1 MSKIDFCQYVIELD
15 SVDSTNN
22 YLKNHYYQLPNYT
35 IVRAKH
41 QTKGHGQFGRAWES
55 NDNENLLLSI
65 LIKKDLPFVVRDANP
80 IIISAIL
87 NLLDD
92 LGIEGRFKYPNDIY
106 VNDKKISGI
115 LMETKYTGL
124 DLEYLIIGIG
134 ININQTEFENSNAI
148 SLKQILKKDFE
159 IDKIFQQLLKYLSN
173 SVLLA
178 NLMYL
183 VRMNEN

>member
-1 MSKIDFCQYVIELD
+1 MSKIDFRQYIIELD

-22 YLKNHYYQLPNYT
+22 YLKNNYHQLPNYT
-35 IVRAKH
+35 IVKAKH
-41 QTKGHGQFGRAWES
+41 QTKGHGQFGRVWES

-65 LIKKDLPFVVRDANP
+65 LIKKELPFVMRDANP

-92 LGIEGRFKYPNDIY
+92 LGVEGRFKYPNDIY
-106 VNDKKISGI
+106 VEDKKISGI

-134 ININQTEFENSNAI
+134 INVNQVEFENSNAI
-148 SLKQILKKDFE
+148 SLKQILKSDLD
-159 IDKIFQQLLKYLSN
+159 IDNIFKQLLKYLSN
-173 SVLLA
+173 SIFLA

-183 VRMNEN
+183 VRMKEN